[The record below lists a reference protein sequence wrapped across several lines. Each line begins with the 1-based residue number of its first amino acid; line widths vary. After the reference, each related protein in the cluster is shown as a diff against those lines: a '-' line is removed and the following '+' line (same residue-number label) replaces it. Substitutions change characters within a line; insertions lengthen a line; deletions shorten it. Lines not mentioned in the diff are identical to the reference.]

1 MRIDVPTRPYDFA
14 RTGANSQE
22 DIRVMRGLPWIISTF
37 APKSGRL
44 VGLTIFPVI
53 FFGCAVGDLKLYA
66 GQDQGVPAYDHIVMV
81 IEENHS
87 YNDIVGDSTDAPYI
101 NTTLIPEAALMTNS
115 FAIAHPSEPNYFALY
130 AGSTFGIRD
139 DGTYHKPDP
148 TLFTI
153 LNRARKS
160 FTGYVEDSRVRKHN
174 PLQSFPE
181 GAGVEK
187 NFGSTWSA
195 DFTRLPKVSFVIPSL
210 NDDMHNGTI
219 SQADTWLKNNLG
231 AYIRWCQIHNSLFIL
246 TFDEDDGTQNNQ
258 ILTLFIGHG
267 VIAGTS
273 NTHINHYNVLRTILA
288 SQDLPAPN
296 NAATATPITNIFQTV
311 HPTPTP
317 HVSTLRN

>member
-1 MRIDVPTRPYDFA
+1 MRA
-14 RTGANSQE
+14 W
-22 DIRVMRGLPWIISTF
+22 PWIISAF
-37 APKSGRL
+37 VPKRSRL
-44 VGLTIFPVI
+44 VGFTIFPVI
-53 FFGCAVGDLKLYA
+53 FFECALGDFKLHA
-66 GQDQGVPAYDHIVMV
+66 GQHKGVPAYDHIVLV

-115 FAIAHPSEPNYFALY
+115 FALAHPSEPNYFALY

-139 DGTYHKPDP
+139 DGTYNKPDP

-153 LNRARKS
+153 LNRARKT
-160 FTGYVEDSRVRKHN
+160 FTGYVEDSTVRRHN
-174 PLQSFPE
+174 PWQTFPE
-181 GAGVEK
+181 GVSVEK
-187 NFGSTWSA
+187 NFASSWPTN
-195 DFTRLPKVSFVIPSL
+195 FTRLPKVSFVIPSL

-219 SQADTWLKNNLG
+219 SRADTWLKNNLG
-231 AYIRWCQIHNSLFIL
+231 AYIRWCQTHNSLFIL

-273 NTHINHYNVLRTILA
+273 NTHINHYNVLRTVLA
-288 SQDLPAPN
+288 SEHLMAPRD
-296 NAATATPITNIFQTV
+296 AVTATPITSIFQTV

-317 HVSTLRN
+317 HR